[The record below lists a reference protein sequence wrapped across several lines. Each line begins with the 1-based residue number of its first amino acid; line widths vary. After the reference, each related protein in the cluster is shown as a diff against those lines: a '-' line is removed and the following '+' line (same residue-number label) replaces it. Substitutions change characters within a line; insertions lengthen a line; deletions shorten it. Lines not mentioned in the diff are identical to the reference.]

1 VRVDN
6 MNNELGVDILSSI
19 ENIDNVIIESEIS
32 VMDALINAYD
42 KAIMILENCD
52 DDCSSF
58 DIFQEG
64 LSLGKDGED
73 HINSKKENILKKILN
88 MIKILLKKL
97 GALIR
102 KQILGKVFI
111 IKYGRK
117 DLSFQNLKKL
127 RSTDPIIDEMLR
139 TTINLRYSLKQAT
152 SVYESSIGILRE
164 LFEIN
169 DFDNLKKWFSDSN
182 IKTHLTDMENLILLN
197 NDQGETCTLEQ
208 YYDFLDTFSKLRNE
222 LNGLNLPRLND
233 KIYTI
238 CTENWDAE
246 YDANSDLKIHIAS
259 NISMFIDKMNKLN
272 IELDRSASSI
282 IPNRFNEKFKEQG
295 FPIYI
300 KMN

>member
-1 VRVDN
+1 
-6 MNNELGVDILSSI
+6 MNNELGVDILSAI

-182 IKTHLTDMENLILLN
+182 IKTHLTDMENLISLN
-197 NDQGETCTLEQ
+197 NDQGETCTLEK
-208 YYDFLDTFSKLRNE
+208 YYEFLDTFSKLRNE

>member
-1 VRVDN
+1 
-6 MNNELGVDILSSI
+6 MNNELGVDILSAI
-19 ENIDNVIIESEIS
+19 ENIDDVIIESEIS

-102 KQILGKVFI
+102 KRILGKVFI

-182 IKTHLTDMENLILLN
+182 IKTHLTDMENLISLN
-197 NDQGETCTLEQ
+197 NDQGETCTLEK
-208 YYDFLDTFSKLRNE
+208 YYEFLDTFSKLRNE
-222 LNGLNLPRLND
+222 LNGLNLSRLND

>member
-1 VRVDN
+1 

>member
-1 VRVDN
+1 
-6 MNNELGVDILSSI
+6 MNNELGVDILSAI

-127 RSTDPIIDEMLR
+127 RSTDPIIDELLR

-182 IKTHLTDMENLILLN
+182 IKTHLTDMENLISLN
-197 NDQGETCTLEQ
+197 NDQGETCTLEK
-208 YYDFLDTFSKLRNE
+208 YYEFLDTFSKLRNE